1 MVERGPRGVARP
13 FVVAAAAA
21 RRVRGDE
28 AELADEPQAAA
39 PQVR

>member
-1 MVERGPRGVARP
+1 MVERGPRGVAGP
-13 FVVAAAAA
+13 FVVAAAAT
-21 RRVRGDE
+21 RRVRRNQ